1 MQKRVRMT
9 LRNTTRSSEPKRAHE
24 KISHN
29 RAPNTIADG
38 MGNKVKFLVKWNLGD
53 STWEPHVHCKD
64 PVALDDYLKLHGAQ
78 SIQRLLK
85 GSQHT

>member
-1 MQKRVRMT
+1 MRMT
-9 LRNTTRSSEPKRAHE
+9 LRNTTRSSEPERAHE

-29 RAPNTIADG
+29 RVPNTADG
-38 MGNKVKFLVKWNLGD
+38 MGNKVEFLVKWNLGD
-53 STWEPHVHCKD
+53 SAWEPHAHCKD
-64 PVALDDYLKLHGAQ
+64 PEALDDYLELHGAQ